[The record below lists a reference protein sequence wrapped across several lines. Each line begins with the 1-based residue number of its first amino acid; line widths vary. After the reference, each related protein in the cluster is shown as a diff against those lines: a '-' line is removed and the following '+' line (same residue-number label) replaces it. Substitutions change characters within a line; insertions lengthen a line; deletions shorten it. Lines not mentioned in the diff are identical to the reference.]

1 MFFFDFFDF
10 LVVFMLRVAVAG
22 CAAPDAPVFTDAP
35 DPPAGRAPGCVF

>member
-10 LVVFMLRVAVAG
+10 LVVFMLRVAMAG
-22 CAAPDAPVFTDAP
+22 CAAPVFMDAP